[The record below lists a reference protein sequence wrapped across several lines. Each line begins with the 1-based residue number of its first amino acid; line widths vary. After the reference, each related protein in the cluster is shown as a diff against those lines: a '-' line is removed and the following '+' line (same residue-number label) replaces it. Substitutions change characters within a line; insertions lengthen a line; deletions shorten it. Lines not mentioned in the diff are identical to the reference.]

1 MGAPSIKSSPPA
13 VVLICGVK
21 IRFRGDVEFAATKK
35 PCPGAMYISSL
46 VLLYAWQPLLSAFQA
61 YIAPKFPVLIVPA
74 FKLRFKK
81 LSVSRS

>member
-13 VVLICGVK
+13 TVLICGVK

-46 VLLYAWQPLLSAFQA
+46 VLLYAW
-61 YIAPKFPVLIVPA
+61 
-74 FKLRFKK
+74 
-81 LSVSRS
+81 